1 MLEVY
6 TLNASVGADSAIPLN
21 NVSIK
26 KGCSAVNSGPSSI
39 ELNKCGVYMVA
50 LNGVASAATTVQMYK
65 NDIPQPQ
72 AQAAGTNLNFE
83 TLVQVSENNSNCC
96 CSSPTVL
103 RFVNST
109 SVTFPIVNV
118 NVTKVC

>member
-6 TLNASVGADSAIPLN
+6 TLNASAGANSAIPLN

-26 KGCSAVNSGPSSI
+26 KGCSVVNSGPSSI
-39 ELNKCGVYMVA
+39 ELNKCGVYMVSF
-50 LNGVASAATTVQMYK
+50 NGVAASATTVQMYK
-65 NDIPQPQ
+65 NDVPQPQ
-72 AQAAGTNLNFE
+72 AQTAGTNLNFQ
-83 TLVQVSENNSNCC
+83 TLVQVTENNSNCC
-96 CSSPTVL
+96 CSSPTTL

-118 NVTKVC
+118 DVTKIC

>member
-1 MLEVY
+1 MLEAY
-6 TLNASVGADSAIPLN
+6 SLNTSVGADSAIPLN
-21 NVSIK
+21 NVFIK

-39 ELNKCGVYMVA
+39 ELNQCGVYMVS

-72 AQAAGTNLNFE
+72 AQTAGTSLGFE

-96 CSSPTVL
+96 CSAPTTL
-103 RFVNST
+103 RFINST

-118 NVTKVC
+118 DVTKIC

>member
-6 TLNASVGADSAIPLN
+6 TLNASAGANSAIPLN

-26 KGCSAVNSGPSSI
+26 KGCSVVNSGPSSI
-39 ELNKCGVYMVA
+39 ELNKCGVYMVSF
-50 LNGVASAATTVQMYK
+50 NGVAASATTVQMYK
-65 NDIPQPQ
+65 NDVPQPQ
-72 AQAAGTNLNFE
+72 AQTAGTNLNFQ
-83 TLVQVSENNSNCC
+83 TLVQVTENNSNCC